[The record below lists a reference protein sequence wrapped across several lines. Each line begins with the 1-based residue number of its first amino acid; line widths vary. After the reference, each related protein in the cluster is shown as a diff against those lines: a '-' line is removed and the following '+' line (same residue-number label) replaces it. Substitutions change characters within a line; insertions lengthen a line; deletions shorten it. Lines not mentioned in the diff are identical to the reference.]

1 MGINFD
7 QKTGWDTFW
16 AIFSQTHLVT
26 LDTEDKKRSKKDSEM
41 SKKHSQQGKSFFL
54 KSPPENRHNTR
65 SRDGA
70 FYFYCQPPPKE
81 LS

>member
-7 QKTGWDTFW
+7 QKTGWATFW

-41 SKKHSQQGKSFFL
+41 SKKHSQQGKSFF
-54 KSPPENRHNTR
+54 
-65 SRDGA
+65 
-70 FYFYCQPPPKE
+70 F
-81 LS
+81 